1 MQEQQLEAGVEFSW
15 LPATPKPVRVRRARH
30 SKDQLRL
37 DFGLG
42 EAPPEGDEP

>member
-15 LPATPKPVRVRRARH
+15 LPATPKPVRVRRVRH
-30 SKDQLRL
+30 STDQLRL

-42 EAPPEGDEP
+42 EAPFEEDEP